1 LYNIIPILPF
11 EQDQA
16 IQLFGGLNRNIVPI
30 RLLDILAKSVQNH
43 TFQNADLT
51 VYNGEPGH
59 LLKLEG
65 DHCNPE
71 GGPNG
76 FIQEA

>member
-1 LYNIIPILPF
+1 
-11 EQDQA
+11 
-16 IQLFGGLNRNIVPI
+16 VPI

-71 GGPNG
+71 GGPKG